1 MYAFQAFS
9 NIVAGVLSVFALNAW
24 AIESPSDV
32 LLETAEV
39 RLTRADYEAG
49 LARIPADLREEFA
62 TSPRRVELFL
72 NNILI
77 AKTMAARARQQG
89 LQPEPGAAQDTPAE
103 VERALA
109 AAETRAIEEAAGK
122 EFDAKRSALLPTA
135 RETYLLAKD
144 EFKRPEQVKLSA
156 ILISTEGRGD
166 DAALALASA
175 TRDKLRAWA
184 DFASLAK
191 DVSEDKDSAAEGGHL
206 PWAAANQMDPILAK
220 AAFDL
225 KVGEISEPVKIGTNY
240 LVLRLDERR
249 PAGKIP
255 FDEVQDS
262 IMARMRID
270 YVNSAREAQ
279 LNAIRSDPTM
289 KVNQAAVEALVI
301 HVNPELFKV
310 PVDPTAPAVA
320 PATK

>member
-1 MYAFQAFS
+1 MHAFQTFS
-9 NIVAGVLSVFALNAW
+9 NAVAGVLMVLALNAW
-24 AIESPSDV
+24 AVESPSDV
-32 LLETAEV
+32 LLETAEAK
-39 RLTRADYEAG
+39 LTRADYEAG

-62 TSPRRVELFL
+62 TSPRRLTLFL
-72 NNILI
+72 NNLLI
-77 AKTMAARARQQG
+77 SKTMAGRARLQG
-89 LQPEPGAAQDTPAE
+89 LQPEPGTAQDTPAD

-122 EFDAKRSALLPTA
+122 EFDAKRDALMPAA

-144 EFKRPEQVKLSA
+144 EFNRPEQVRLSA
-156 ILISTEGRGD
+156 ILISTDGRGD
-166 DAALALASA
+166 DAALALAVA

-184 DFASLAK
+184 DFAALAK

-225 KVGEISEPVKIGTNY
+225 KVGEISEPVKVDNSY

-255 FDEVQDS
+255 FDDVKDS

-270 YVNSAREAQ
+270 YINNAREAQ
-279 LNAIRSDPTM
+279 LDAIRSDPTM
-289 KVNQAAVEALVI
+289 KVNQEAVNALVI
-301 HVNPELFKV
+301 HVAPELYKV
-310 PVDPTAPAVA
+310 PVAPTAPAAA
-320 PATK
+320 PAPK